1 MNEVGHAMGIETV
14 AEYVETEEVAEM
26 LRSMGVDYGQGY
38 GLAVPVPL
46 SELEA
51 LVVGR
56 TAVVA

>member
-1 MNEVGHAMGIETV
+1 
-14 AEYVETEEVAEM
+14 M

-51 LVVGR
+51 LIVGR
-56 TAVVA
+56 TAALA

>member
-1 MNEVGHAMGIETV
+1 MHRDSADYALVRAMNEVGHA
-14 AEYVETEEVAEM
+14 M

-51 LVVGR
+51 LIVGR
-56 TAVVA
+56 TAALA